1 MQDVTIT
8 FTRGPMSGNTLE
20 FEVGELEIGRQ
31 PGANGLQLKN
41 AETAVSRI
49 HALLRELDGKVILHN
64 QSSHGT
70 QVDGKEV
77 FDSVELEPGAE
88 ISIGA
93 NHDFRVEW
101 TSFMGV
107 GTEPEAGAE
116 ADSRTAT
123 PGPLAS
129 PVIRAVIVVYLLAM
143 VGVAVWI
150 SGATKEGG
158 VAADDWPELQ
168 AAYETYATE
177 TISADLRAERMARAQ
192 VLLREV
198 RTLKTRGMHEAV
210 APVCREIMGL
220 DNAVTS
226 PLFQYGAQCLAAANL
241 EG

>member
-8 FTRGPMSGNTLE
+8 FTRGPMSGNAIE
-20 FEVGELEIGRQ
+20 FEVGELNIGRQ
-31 PGANGLQLKN
+31 PGHDGLELKN

-49 HALLRELDGKVILHN
+49 HAVLEELDGKITLHN
-64 QSSHGT
+64 RSSHGT
-70 QVDGKEV
+70 QIDGKSI

-88 ISIGA
+88 VSIGA

-101 TSFMGV
+101 TSFTGSNKPED
-107 GTEPEAGAE
+107 GPEPEKSPAA
-116 ADSRTAT
+116 

-143 VGVAVWI
+143 VGVAVWV
-150 SGATKEGG
+150 SGARNKGG

-168 AAYETYATE
+168 AAYEAYATE
-177 TISADLRAERMARAQ
+177 TQSAKLHAERMARAE

-220 DNAVTS
+220 DKEVAS
-226 PLFQYGAQCLAAANL
+226 PLFQYGAECLAAANL
-241 EG
+241 EGL